1 MVAWKTEVDTLPLH
15 TVLIVSD
22 QLHVSAVWE
31 TLFSQRDCIVL
42 SESNIPNAL
51 QSARLVSP
59 SLMLVDM
66 QVSKAERAGLIQGL
80 REASRGPILL
90 LVSADTV
97 QEVVEAN
104 QAGADECLVKPVN
117 PAVLVV
123 KAMAWLGH
131 GQKSERAPSIFESHV
146 EA

>member
-1 MVAWKTEVDTLPLH
+1 MVLWKTDVDTLPLH

-22 QLHVSAVWE
+22 QLHDVAVLE

-51 QSARLVSP
+51 QTARLVSP
-59 SLMLVDM
+59 SLMLIDM
-66 QVSKAERAGLIQGL
+66 QFPKPERAELIEGL

-97 QEVVEAN
+97 DEVVEAN
-104 QAGADECLVKPVN
+104 HAGADECLVKPVN
-117 PAVLVV
+117 PAVLII

-131 GQKSERAPSIFESHV
+131 GQRSARVPVQFESHMS
-146 EA
+146 A